1 MGRGENLQIR
11 KKILRAGF
19 FLEGFFFLGAARFPM
34 ARRLGL
40 QNTDST
46 TPALTPNHP
55 RSKEFQ
61 LTHPVELVFWHTRK
75 LNTT

>member
-11 KKILRAGF
+11 EKNFLRAGF
-19 FLEGFFFLGAARFPM
+19 FLEGGFFLGAARFSM

-46 TPALTPNHP
+46 TPALTMVNYY
-55 RSKEFQ
+55 
-61 LTHPVELVFWHTRK
+61 VFIF
-75 LNTT
+75 LNNYVFI